1 MITAKTKP
9 LFAIWLIATIA
20 ACDQSNPPD
29 DSNPAAPENYY
40 PLIDGATWTYLH
52 SSKKGWE
59 ETVTMRQSEDN
70 EDTYVTTD
78 TPNTLGES
86 SENTLVMDG
95 TSIYR
100 VGKILYLN
108 DEPQFSVVYE
118 PGFLRFDT
126 AWLDK
131 EIAFQDIRQYKRTE
145 TDTGESPKDPSDR
158 EHTFVVQ
165 SKNETITVGG
175 ETFRNCIRIKREK
188 EVVLDSEGSIQS
200 DEQEKYFWFAPHVG
214 KIREENPSAG
224 TYEELIDYEI
234 PQ

>member
-1 MITAKTKP
+1 MGIIKKKWFA
-9 LFAIWLIATIA
+9 AIWIMAATA
-20 ACDQSNPPD
+20 TCNQSEPPD
-29 DSNPAAPENYY
+29 GSDSAAPEDYY

-52 SSKKGWE
+52 SSKDGWE
-59 ETVTMRQSEDN
+59 ETVTMRQSENDA
-70 EDTYVTTD
+70 DTYVTTD
-78 TPNTLGES
+78 TPDPLGES
-86 SENTLVMDG
+86 SENTLVMVG

-100 VGKILYLN
+100 VAKILYLN
-108 DEPQFSVVYE
+108 NEPQFSVVYE
-118 PGFLRFDT
+118 PGFLRFDA

-131 EIAFQDIRQYKRTE
+131 EIAFEDTRQYKRTE

-188 EVVLDSEGSIQS
+188 EVGLDSEGSIQS

-214 KIREENPSAG
+214 KIREENLTTG
-224 TYEELIDYEI
+224 NYEELIDYDI